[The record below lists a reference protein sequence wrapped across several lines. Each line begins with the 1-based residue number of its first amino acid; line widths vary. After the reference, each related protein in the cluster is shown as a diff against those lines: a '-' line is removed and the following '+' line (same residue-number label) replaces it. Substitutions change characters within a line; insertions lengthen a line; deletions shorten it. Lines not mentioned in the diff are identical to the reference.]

1 MNDRTTPP
9 DGLEQPPAS
18 YAGRTRYTQLEY
30 EAVLA
35 NASIGIA
42 FTRDRKFFLCNPKFA
57 EMFGWRPEELIGQ
70 PGEVVY
76 PSQESYEALGRLAV
90 PVLSAG
96 KQLDLDWEVMRKDG
110 SAFLARIIAKSISSA
125 DPRRGTVWIVEDVTD
140 ARRHGDEV
148 ARLLREQEAIF
159 ETASIGI
166 VFVRDRRV
174 VRCNARYEQMYGY
187 APGEL
192 NGKPTSVFYVSE
204 EDHRKV
210 EEAYA
215 QFRSG
220 IPYQGIA
227 QRKRKDGSVMW
238 VRAVGR
244 AIDPRDP
251 HRGSVWT
258 NEDIT
263 EQQRASEQL
272 EQLLAE
278 QDALL
283 NNVVLGISFARSRK
297 VLRCNRRFEE
307 LFGYDPGEL
316 AGASTRQFYFTDQEF
331 EQATRY
337 YDDLDSGTTHA
348 REQWMRRRD
357 GTGFWCRM
365 TGRALQPGDP
375 AKGTVWMFE
384 DITAAKRA
392 SEEVRRAL
400 SEQQM
405 ILDNA
410 TVGIAFVKNRQFQGC
425 NGELERLLGYAD
437 GELNGLSTAVV
448 YASPG
453 NFDEAG
459 GAVYARLAQ
468 GEAYT
473 VERQVRRKDGSL
485 VWCKVVGKA
494 VDPLQP
500 HDGSIWIY
508 DDISAAQEA
517 RALLERAV
525 AERTAELKAANERLG
540 AEIGDRRQAEERA
553 QHLADHDALTG
564 LPNRRLLEDRLT
576 QALALSQ
583 RNRKQTAVMFVD
595 LDRFKAINDS
605 LGHTVGDMV
614 LKEVAQ
620 RLVKQLRIGD
630 TICRIG
636 GDEFVVVLPEA
647 KRSTDAANVAAK
659 IIETLSQPVR
669 AADRELIVTP
679 SIGIAVFPDDGRD
692 TEALI
697 RNADAAM
704 YHAKESGRA
713 NYQFFTEQMN
723 QVASR
728 RLALENDLRRALHK
742 GELLMHYQPIVELGS
757 GAVVAHEALVRW
769 QHPAKGVVPAAEFIQ
784 LAEDT
789 GLILGIGEW
798 VLREACRWATFI
810 GAEHGVQVSVNL
822 SSRQFN
828 DPKLVELV
836 RRVLDESGLPPR
848 LLMLEVTETTAMHQ
862 TDVAASTLQK
872 LKELGVSL
880 AIDDFGTGTSSLASL
895 RRYPVDRLKIDRSF
909 TAELP
914 ADENAKGLAGGI
926 IGLAHALG
934 LKVIAE
940 GVETVAQ
947 RDFLAGLGCDFAQG
961 YLTGKP
967 VDADSAAADYL

>member
-9 DGLEQPPAS
+9 EGIAQPPAS
-18 YAGRTRYTQLEY
+18 YAGRTHYTQLEY

-57 EMFGWRPEELIGQ
+57 EMFGWKPEELIGQ
-70 PGEVVY
+70 AGEVVY
-76 PSQESYEALGRLAV
+76 PSKESYEALGRLAV
-90 PVLSAG
+90 PVLSVG
-96 KQLDLDWEVMRKDG
+96 KQLDLDWEVRRKDG
-110 SAFLARIIAKSISSA
+110 ATFIARIIAKSISSS
-125 DPRRGTVWIVEDVTD
+125 DPRRGTVWIVEDVTA

-159 ETASIGI
+159 DTASVGI
-166 VFVRDRRV
+166 VFVRDRRI

-192 NGKPTSVFYVSE
+192 AGKPTSMFYLSE
-204 EDHRKV
+204 DEYRKV

-220 IPYQGIA
+220 IPYLGIGT
-227 QRKRKDGSVMW
+227 RKRKDGGVIW

-244 AIDPRDP
+244 PIDPGNP

-263 EQQRASEQL
+263 EQQKASEQL
-272 EQLLAE
+272 ERLLAE
-278 QDALL
+278 QEALL
-283 NNVVLGISFARSRK
+283 NNVVVGISFARGRQ

-316 AGASTRQFYFTDQEF
+316 AGATTRQFYFTDEEF
-331 EQATRY
+331 DQAQKY
-337 YDDLDSGTTHA
+337 YEDMDRGTTHS

-365 TGRALQPGDP
+365 SGRALQPGDP
-375 AKGTVWMFE
+375 SKGTVWLFE
-384 DITAAKRA
+384 DITEAKRA

-400 SEQQM
+400 AEQEM

-410 TVGIAFVKNRQFQGC
+410 TVGIAFVRNRQFQRC
-425 NGELERLLGYAD
+425 NGAMERILGYAP
-437 GELNGLSTAVV
+437 GELVGRSTQVV
-448 YASPG
+448 YAAPETY
-453 NFDEAG
+453 DDAG
-459 GAVYARLAQ
+459 RESYAQLAR

-485 VWCKVVGKA
+485 VWCKVVGTA
-494 VDPLQP
+494 IDPAQP
-500 HDGSIWIY
+500 HEGSIWIY
-508 DDISAAQEA
+508 DDISESHEA
-517 RALLERAV
+517 RAELERAV

-540 AEIGDRRQAEERA
+540 AEIGDRKQAEERA

-576 QALALSQ
+576 QALALTQ

-605 LGHTVGDMV
+605 LGHAAGDQV

-620 RLVKQLRIGD
+620 RLVRQLRIGD
-630 TICRIG
+630 TVCRVG

-647 KRSTDAANVAAK
+647 KRSSDAANVAQK
-659 IIETLSQPVR
+659 IIETLSQPILV
-669 AADRELIVTP
+669 ADRELAVTP

-692 TEALI
+692 AESLI

-704 YHAKESGRA
+704 YHAKVSGRA

-728 RLALENDLRRALHK
+728 RLALEQDLRRALGK
-742 GELLMHYQPIVELGS
+742 GELVVHYQPIAELAG
-757 GAVVAHEALVRW
+757 GAVRAHEALVRW
-769 QHPAKGVVPAAEFIQ
+769 RHPSRGLLAPAEFLQ

-789 GLILGIGEW
+789 GLVIALGEW

-810 GAEHGVQVSVNL
+810 GADHGVQVSVNL
-822 SSRQFN
+822 SLRQFN
-828 DPKLVELV
+828 DAKLIDLV
-836 RRVLDESGLPPR
+836 RRVLAESGLPPK
-848 LLMLEVTETTAMHQ
+848 LLMLEVAETTAMHQ
-862 TDVAASTLQK
+862 TDVAASTFAK

-880 AIDDFGTGTSSLASL
+880 AIDDFGTGYSNLASL
-895 RRYPVDRLKIDRSF
+895 RRYQVDLVKIDR
-909 TAELP
+909 TVVADLP
-914 ADENAKGLAGGI
+914 ADAHAKALAGGI
-926 IGLAHALG
+926 VGLAHALG
-934 LKVIAE
+934 LQVVAE
-940 GVETVAQ
+940 GVETEAQ
-947 RDFLAGLGCDFAQG
+947 RDFLAGLGCELAQG
-961 YLTGKP
+961 FFIGKP
-967 VDADSAAADYL
+967 VDADAASAGYV